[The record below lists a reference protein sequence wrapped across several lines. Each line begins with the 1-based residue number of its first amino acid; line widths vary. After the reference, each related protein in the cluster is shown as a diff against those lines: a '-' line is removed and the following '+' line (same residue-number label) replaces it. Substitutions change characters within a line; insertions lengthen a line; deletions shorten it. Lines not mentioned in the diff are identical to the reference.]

1 MGAVAIVVGAVH
13 AAKLAGARAA
23 QWSLPGRDRL
33 TIIDGRMLIVEPYRT
48 ATPPPRERTRRA
60 PARLVLFVGDAMR
73 PEAAMAEALAR
84 DGVRCLWLAGP
95 AQAQRAAR
103 LAVFDAVVLD
113 GHCIDGD
120 AGRLLAELRAALR
133 GPILVVGQT
142 ADEIDEIVAL
152 ESGADAYLAPPFAP
166 RRLRAHIAALLR
178 RPRARRDDE
187 APATVGGWTLD
198 PLRQALVDG
207 RREVALTEVQTLLLQ
222 CLFDAAGSLVAR
234 AQLMAALPRG
244 ERLQVRSV
252 DVYIHR
258 LRQRLRDE
266 GVDGLVI
273 DAVRGRGFVLRTD
286 AEAAA
291 A

>member
-1 MGAVAIVVGAVH
+1 MLFTDTPRPRPAP
-13 AAKLAGARAA
+13 AR
-23 QWSLPGRDRL
+23 S
-33 TIIDGRMLIVEPYRT
+33 
-48 ATPPPRERTRRA
+48 A
-60 PARLVLFVGDAMR
+60 PARLLLFVGEALR
-73 PEAAMAEALAR
+73 PEPAFADALAR

-113 GHCIDGD
+113 GALVEGE

-133 GPILVVGQT
+133 GPILVVGRA

-152 ESGADAYLAPPFAP
+152 ECGADAYLAPPLAP

-178 RPRARRDDE
+178 RPLARADGN
-187 APATVGGWTLD
+187 APAPVAGWSLD
-198 PLRQALVDG
+198 PLGQALVDG
-207 RREVALTEVQTLLLQ
+207 RRAVALTEVQTLLLQ
-222 CLFDAAGSLVAR
+222 CLFDAAGALVAR

-273 DAVRGRGFVLRTD
+273 ESVRGRGFVLRAA
-286 AEAAA
+286 AEADAA
-291 A
+291 RAA

>member
-1 MGAVAIVVGAVH
+1 M
-13 AAKLAGARAA
+13 LFTDTARAR
-23 QWSLPGRDRL
+23 Q
-33 TIIDGRMLIVEPYRT
+33 
-48 ATPPPRERTRRA
+48 PPPRSA
-60 PARLVLFVGDAMR
+60 PARLLLFVGDALR
-73 PEAAMAEALAR
+73 PEPAFADALAR

-113 GHCIDGD
+113 GALVEGE

-133 GPILVVGQT
+133 GPILVVGRA

-152 ESGADAYLAPPFAP
+152 ESGADAYLAPPLAP

-178 RPRARRDDE
+178 RPLLRRDDGA
-187 APATVGGWTLD
+187 APDPLAGWSLD

-207 RREVALTEVQTLLLQ
+207 TRAVALTEVQTLLLQ
-222 CLFDAAGSLVAR
+222 CLFDARGSLVAR

-273 DAVRGRGFVLRTD
+273 EAVRGRGFVLR
-286 AEAAA
+286 AAA
-291 A
+291 EETAARAA